1 MQVDKKEEKDA
12 VFEEYRRAMKDLD
25 DPVLLYSNIP
35 VLYNSQPVNPR
46 HTCKHCKAKL
56 SL

>member
-1 MQVDKKEEKDA
+1 
-12 VFEEYRRAMKDLD
+12 MKDLD
-25 DPVLLYSNIP
+25 DPVLLYSNIAI
-35 VLYNSQPVNPR
+35 LYNSQPVNPK